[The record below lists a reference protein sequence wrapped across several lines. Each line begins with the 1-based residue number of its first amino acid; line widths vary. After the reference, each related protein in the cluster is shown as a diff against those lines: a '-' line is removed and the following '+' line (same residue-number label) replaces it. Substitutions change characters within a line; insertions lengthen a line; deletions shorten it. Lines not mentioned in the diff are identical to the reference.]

1 MYMQNRNRILDSE
14 NKLVIT
20 KQGEEKGEGQMRGVR
35 LTDKKQISNK
45 NVLYGTESYTH
56 YLVITYD
63 GA

>member
-1 MYMQNRNRILDSE
+1 MYMQNRNRIPDSE

-45 NVLYGTESYTH
+45 NVLHGTESYTH